1 MPSAGQLT
9 GVDLS
14 PGSVER
20 SVRTSTTFDRMVR
33 WGLVGYGVLHL
44 VVGGLAASLALRG
57 NQPTSQG
64 ALADLAAQPYGVPVL
79 VAMAAG
85 FAVLTVWQVIAGAV
99 GYRHLDG
106 RNRAV
111 MRAGA
116 ACRVVTYGYLCFSL
130 TRLATVGG
138 GGQSGSSP
146 RKTSAGVMAEPFGR
160 VLLGIG
166 GLVVAGIGIGLAIY
180 GLRRGFVDQLDRE
193 ARSKGRRIP
202 IVLVGQIGYAAKGL
216 AFVIIG
222 GLVCWA
228 AVSDNPHKAGGLD
241 QSLARLIRVPMGV
254 VAVVAIGLG
263 IACFGLYL
271 FARARHLAPRT
282 LTS

>member
-1 MPSAGQLT
+1 M
-9 GVDLS
+9 DLS
-14 PGSVER
+14 AGSVER
-20 SVRTSTTFDRMVR
+20 AARGSTTFDRMVR

-44 VVGGLAASLALRG
+44 GIGGITASLVASG

-64 ALADLAAQPYGVPVL
+64 ALAHLAAEPYGVPVL

-85 FAVLTVWQVIAGAV
+85 FAVLAGWQVIAGAV
-99 GYRHLDG
+99 GYRQLDG
-106 RNRAV
+106 LQRTV

-116 ACRVVTYGYLCFSL
+116 GCRVVTYGYLCFSL
-130 TRLATVGG
+130 TRLAAADGG
-138 GGQSGSSP
+138 GSGSSP
-146 RKTSAGVMAEPFGR
+146 RRTSAGVLAEPYGR

-193 ARSKGRRIP
+193 ARSKTRRIP
-202 IVLVGQIGYAAKGL
+202 IVLLGQVGYAAKGL

-222 GLVCWA
+222 GLVVWA

-241 QSLARLIRVPMGV
+241 QSLARLVRVPMGA
-254 VAVVAIGLG
+254 VAVVAIGVG

>member
-1 MPSAGQLT
+1 
-9 GVDLS
+9 VDLS
-14 PGSVER
+14 AGAVER
-20 SVRTSTTFDRMVR
+20 SARNSTTFDRLVR

-44 VVGGLAASLALRG
+44 VVGGLAASLVAGG
-57 NQPTSQG
+57 NQPSSQG
-64 ALADLAAQPYGVPVL
+64 ALAHLAGEPYGVPVL

-85 FAVLTVWQVIAGAV
+85 FAVLTAWQVIAGAV
-99 GYRHLDG
+99 GYRQLDG
-106 RNRAV
+106 LKRAV

-130 TRLATVGG
+130 ARLAAVG

-146 RKTSAGVMAEPFGR
+146 RKTSAGVLAEPFGR
-160 VLLGIG
+160 VLLGLG
-166 GLVVAGIGIGLAIY
+166 GLVVAGIGIGLAVY
-180 GLRRGFVDQLDRE
+180 GLRREFVDQLDRE
-193 ARSKGRRIP
+193 ARNKDRRVP
-202 IVLVGQIGYAAKGL
+202 IVLVGQVGYAAKGL

-222 GLVCWA
+222 ALVCWA
-228 AVSDNPHKAGGLD
+228 AVSDDPRKAGGLD
-241 QSLARLIRVPMGV
+241 QSLARLIRVPLGV
-254 VAVVAIGLG
+254 VAVVAIGVG

>member
-1 MPSAGQLT
+1 
-9 GVDLS
+9 VDLS
-14 PGSVER
+14 AGSVER
-20 SVRTSTTFDRMVR
+20 AARSSTTLDRLVR

-44 VVGGLAASLALRG
+44 VIGGVTASLVASG

-64 ALADLAAQPYGVPVL
+64 ALAHLAAEPYGVPVL
-79 VAMAAG
+79 AALAAG
-85 FAVLTVWQVIAGAV
+85 FAVLAGWQVIAGAV
-99 GYRHLDG
+99 GYRRLDG
-106 RNRAV
+106 LERAV

-116 ACRVVTYGYLCFSL
+116 ACRVVTYAYLCFSL
-130 TRLATVGG
+130 TRLAAAGG
-138 GGQSGSSP
+138 GGSGSSP
-146 RKTSAGVMAEPFGR
+146 RKTSAGVLAEPYGR
-160 VLLGIG
+160 VLLGVG

-193 ARSKGRRIP
+193 ARSKTRRIP

-216 AFVIIG
+216 AFLIIG

-241 QSLARLIRVPMGV
+241 QSLARLIRVPMGA

>member
-1 MPSAGQLT
+1 MELSA
-9 GVDLS
+9 
-14 PGSVER
+14 GSVER
-20 SVRTSTTFDRMVR
+20 SVRRSTTFDRLVR

-44 VVGGLAASLALRG
+44 VVGGLAAGLVVGG

-64 ALADLAAQPYGVPVL
+64 ALAHLAAEPYGVAVL
-79 VAMAAG
+79 LVMAAG
-85 FAVLTVWQVIAGAV
+85 FAVLAVWQVIAGSV
-99 GYRHLDG
+99 GYRRLEG
-106 RNRAV
+106 LERMV

-130 TRLATVGG
+130 TRLAVTGG
-138 GGQSGSSP
+138 GGGSGSSP
-146 RKTSAGVMAEPFGR
+146 RQTSAGVLAEPFGR

-166 GLVVAGIGIGLAIY
+166 GLVVAGIGVGLAIY
-180 GLRRGFVDQLDRE
+180 GLRRGFEDQLDQE
-193 ARSKGRRIP
+193 ARSKSRRIP
-202 IVLVGQIGYAAKGL
+202 IVLVGQIGYAAKGV
-216 AFVIIG
+216 AFLIIG

-228 AVSDNPHKAGGLD
+228 AASDDPHKAGGLD
-241 QSLARLIRVPMGV
+241 QSLARLVRVPMGA
-254 VAVVAIGLG
+254 VAVVAIGVG

>member
-1 MPSAGQLT
+1 
-9 GVDLS
+9 VDLS
-14 PGSVER
+14 AASVER
-20 SVRTSTTFDRMVR
+20 AARGSSTFDRLVR

-44 VVGGLAASLALRG
+44 VIGGVTASLVASG

-64 ALADLAAQPYGVPVL
+64 ALAHLADEPYGVTVL
-79 VAMAAG
+79 VAMAGG
-85 FAVLTVWQVIAGAV
+85 FAVLAGWQVIAGAV
-99 GYRHLDG
+99 GYRRLDG
-106 RNRAV
+106 LDRAV

-130 TRLATVGG
+130 ARLAAGG
-138 GGQSGSSP
+138 GGGSGSSP
-146 RKTSAGVMAEPFGR
+146 RKTSAGVLAEPFGR
-160 VLLGIG
+160 VLLGVG
-166 GLVVAGIGIGLAIY
+166 GLVVAGIGIGLAVY

-193 ARSKGRRIP
+193 ARSKTRRIP

-216 AFVIIG
+216 AFLIIG

-228 AVSDNPHKAGGLD
+228 AVSDNPDKAGGLD
-241 QSLARLIRVPMGV
+241 QSLARLIRVPMGA

>member
-1 MPSAGQLT
+1 
-9 GVDLS
+9 VDLS
-14 PGSVER
+14 AASLER
-20 SVRTSTTFDRMVR
+20 SARSSAILDRLVR

-44 VVGGLAASLALRG
+44 VVGGLAASLVVAG
-57 NQPTSQG
+57 NQPSSQG
-64 ALADLAAQPYGVPVL
+64 ALAHLAAEPYGAPVL

-85 FAVLTVWQVIAGAV
+85 FAVLTVWQLIAASV
-99 GYRHLDG
+99 GYRELDG
-106 RNRAV
+106 LKRAV

-130 TRLATVGG
+130 ARLAAVGG
-138 GGQSGSSP
+138 GGSGSSP
-146 RKTSAGVMAEPFGR
+146 RKTSAGVLAEPYGR

-180 GLRRGFVDQLDRE
+180 GLRREFVDQLDRE
-193 ARSKGRRIP
+193 ARNKDRRVP
-202 IVLVGQIGYAAKGL
+202 IVILGQVGYAAKGL

-228 AVSDNPHKAGGLD
+228 AVSDDPRKAGGLD

-254 VAVVAIGLG
+254 VAVVAIGAG